1 MTPEGFGSGCRLD
14 RAGED
19 RVRQLATP
27 PGCVVR
33 IAWWAAVIMGA
44 AWLFVTLTR

>member
-19 RVRQLATP
+19 RVRELATP
-27 PGCVVR
+27 AGCVVR
-33 IAWWAAVIMGA
+33 LAWGAAGIMGA
-44 AWLFVTLTR
+44 AWLFATLTR